1 MKTIIQIVMALVIVL
16 LGYFI
21 YESIMEPVKFN
32 REVAKREAQIV
43 QRLKDI
49 RQVQVA
55 HRSRYGS
62 FVSDVDSLIKF
73 YRTDSLP
80 VIMALGTVPDS
91 LTEAEAVEKGIVQRD
106 TSWVQAKDSLLRKAR
121 YPIDSLGYVPFTEGV
136 EFAMD
141 AGEIERGLT
150 KLPVFEA
157 YALPTDY
164 MKDLDRWRVY
174 YTRDI
179 EEGLRVGSMFE
190 ASTDGNWE

>member
-1 MKTIIQIVMALVIVL
+1 MKTIIQIVLALVIVL

-21 YESIMEPVKFN
+21 YDSIMEPVKFN
-32 REVAKREAQIV
+32 QEFNKRQDRIV

-62 FVSDVDSLIKF
+62 FVSDMDSLVSF
-73 YRTDSLP
+73 YKNDSLP
-80 VIMALGTVPDS
+80 LIRAFGTVPDS
-91 LTEAEAVEKGIVQRD
+91 LTEAEAVELGIVQRD
-106 TSWVQAKDSLLRKAR
+106 TSWVMAEDSLLRKAR
-121 YPIDSLGYVPFTEGV
+121 YPIDSLGYVPFTDGV
-136 EFAMD
+136 KFAMD

-157 YALPTDY
+157 YALPSDY
-164 MKDLDRWRVY
+164 LKDLDRWRVY
-174 YTRDI
+174 YTGDL
-179 EEGLRVGSMFE
+179 EAGLRVGSMFE

>member
-1 MKTIIQIVMALVIVL
+1 MKTVIQIVMALIIVL

-32 REVAKREAQIV
+32 DELNKREDRIV

-55 HRSRYGS
+55 HRSRYDS
-62 FVSDVDSLIKF
+62 FVSDMDSLISF
-73 YRTDSLP
+73 YKNDSLP
-80 VIMALGTVPDS
+80 LLKAFGTVPDS
-91 LTEAEAVEKGIVQRD
+91 LTESEAIELGIVQRD
-106 TSWVQAKDSLLRKAR
+106 TSWVMARDSLLRKAR
-121 YPIDSLGYVPFTEGV
+121 YPIDSLGYVPYTDGVKFT
-136 EFAMD
+136 MD

-157 YALPTDY
+157 YVLPTDY
-164 MKDLDRWRVY
+164 LKDLDRWRVY
-174 YTRDI
+174 YTGDI
-179 EEGLRVGSMFE
+179 EAGLRVGSMFE